1 MATPTIREVVSGGA
15 VDDVTVATGAGTTSG
30 DLLVIIHGMDWDTA
44 AQMTAPTVPAGV
56 GVPQLQ
62 ATGDH
67 GTNSPH
73 IKMWTAAVT
82 SNGAKSI
89 SSNGVAG
96 DSQVLHVYVLAG
108 ANATPEDAAGSSG
121 DNETTHLAP
130 SVSAD
135 TSDGLMIS
143 AVMSFTGGAYS
154 TAVMTERADTDVSG
168 NCRMASASLVLS
180 ATGATGTKAFTK
192 GAPTASEYASASI
205 IIGGAGGVARAMA
218 GTANSAADAT
228 GTLSRARAIAGTS
241 DSAASATGTLASSIE
256 LAGTAT
262 SVARASGELQ
272 TARPLAS
279 TTDSAATATGA
290 LQSTLE
296 LAATT
301 TSTGSGLGTLASTIP
316 LAVTTTSA
324 SSGSGT
330 LQLTRALDST
340 STSVSTATG
349 ALSSEL
355 DLVGTTD
362 SAASG
367 TGLLEV
373 ATSLA
378 GVTDSISS
386 ASGELSIT
394 GQVDLAGT
402 TTSTATASGAI
413 TGTLALTGTATST
426 SSGTATLSIAGVVE
440 LEGTTLGASSG
451 SGTLTGTTQF
461 EGTANAADGATGQLT
476 VTAEVKRDT
485 MVLPIAENLLACL
498 CEAVAEA
505 PNPPASCCLRPGVTV
520 AQGVSEHEDECCE
533 GLAWVRV
540 SRVWPTGS
548 EVGFPAINDD
558 PFNCS
563 PISYGIE
570 MEMGIYRCAPTG
582 DERNLPT
589 CDEWTA
595 TTEQILDDAASMRR
609 AWCCFRDNYDNSA
622 KLVGQ
627 WIPVMVQGG
636 CTGGTMTI
644 MIESYCTDCVA
655 EGS

>member
-30 DLLVIIHGMDWDTA
+30 DLLLIIHGMDWDTA

-82 SNGAKSI
+82 SSGAKSI

-108 ANATPEDAAGSSG
+108 ANATPEDAAGSFG

-130 SVSAD
+130 SVDAD

-192 GAPTASEYASASI
+192 GAPTNSEYASASI

-241 DSAASATGTLASSIE
+241 DSAASATATLVSSIE

-272 TARPLAS
+272 TARPLAG
-279 TTDSAATATGA
+279 TTDSAATATGT
-290 LQSTLE
+290 LQSALE

-316 LAVTTTSA
+316 LAGTATSA

-330 LQLTRALDST
+330 LQLTRSLDGT
-340 STSVSTATG
+340 STSASTATG
-349 ALSSEL
+349 TLSSEL
-355 DLVGTTD
+355 DLAGT
-362 SAASG
+362 
-367 TGLLEV
+367 
-373 ATSLA
+373 ATSVGS
-378 GVTDSISS
+378 GV
-386 ASGELSIT
+386 GELSIT

-402 TTSTATASGAI
+402 TTSTVTASGAV
-413 TGTLALTGTATST
+413 TGTLALAGTATST

-655 EGS
+655 DGS